1 MPRAFTDS
9 ERNKIYDRLIAAG
22 KKGVNR
28 FGIRALA
35 LDEIC
40 REAGISK
47 GSFYS
52 FFPSKEEFILSVFEA
67 WESEYREALIREV
80 SEGGGSA
87 RQKIERFFL
96 GSFEIL
102 QKQPGLAHMGF
113 GDIQRLMEGLPP
125 ERLAQHQANDNKAIE
140 KTFADWA
147 ERGLVDPLALAAMPG
162 IIGALLSMAIHK
174 DDFAPGFFEP
184 AVKIMAEAL
193 AMRLAPEPKGGET

>member
-9 ERNKIYDRLIAAG
+9 ERDKICARLIAAG
-22 KKGVNR
+22 KKEINR
-28 FGIRALA
+28 SGTRLRSI
-35 LDEIC
+35 DEIC

-52 FFPSKEEFILSVFEA
+52 FFPSKEDFILSVFES
-67 WESEYREALIREV
+67 WESEYRETLIREV

-96 GSFEIL
+96 GSFKLL
-102 QKQPGLAHMGF
+102 QKEPGLARMGF

-125 ERLAQHQANDNKAIE
+125 GRLALHQANDKKMIE
-140 KTFADWA
+140 KTFTDWA
-147 ERGLVDPLALAAMPG
+147 ERGLVDPLALAALPG
-162 IIGALLSMAIHK
+162 IIGALFSMAIHK

-184 AVKIMAEAL
+184 AVKIIAEAL
-193 AMRLAPEPKGGET
+193 AMRLAPGPKGGES

>member
-9 ERNKIYDRLIAAG
+9 EKERIRARLIAAG
-22 KKGVNR
+22 KKAVNR
-28 FGIRALA
+28 FGIRLHAI
-35 LDEIC
+35 DEIC
-40 REAGISK
+40 RESGISK

-52 FFPSKEEFILSVFEA
+52 FFPSKEDFVLSVFES
-67 WESEYREALIREV
+67 WESEYRDALIRKV

-102 QKQPGLAHMGF
+102 QAEPGLARMSF

-125 ERLAQHQANDNKAIE
+125 ERLAEHQANDNKVIE

-147 ERGLVDPLALAAMPG
+147 ERGLIDSHALAAMPG
-162 IIGALLSMAIHK
+162 IIAALFSMVIHK
-174 DDFAPGFFEP
+174 DDFAPEIFEP
-184 AVKIMAEAL
+184 AAKLISEAL
-193 AMRLAPEPKGGET
+193 AMRLAPEPKGGES